1 MIVMW
6 RDSVI
11 AHLSPFN
18 CLFFSL
24 QFEPPVNGQNPIV
37 CGSMTR
43 SVSDTYTLQKP
54 CKLHPFLIRVTTFLL
69 DVSVLQI
76 IIFKINEPVLL
87 SVQKYKKL
95 ANVFFVYGSVT
106 RFSGVSLGTVSSRF
120 HVIARQSLKIN
131 HSIYLSPSDIGRQ
144 EVNVS
149 VTLTETDTSTPCS
162 DQR

>member
-1 MIVMW
+1 MW

-54 CKLHPFLIRVTTFLL
+54 RKLHLFLITVTTFLL

-87 SVQKYKKL
+87 SVQKWKKL
-95 ANVFFVYGSVT
+95 PNVFLFIAQLLGLA
-106 RFSGVSLGTVSSRF
+106 VSPLDSVSSRF

-149 VTLTETDTSTPCS
+149 VTLTETDTSTPYS

>member
-54 CKLHPFLIRVTTFLL
+54 HNLHSFPIRVTTFLL

-87 SVQKYKKL
+87 SVQKCEKL
-95 ANVFFVYGSVT
+95 ANVYFVYGSVT
-106 RFSGVSLGTVSSRF
+106 RFSGVASRQC
-120 HVIARQSLKIN
+120 VISISCNCTPISQNQSLN
-131 HSIYLSPSDIGRQ
+131 LSVLQLYWPSLRM
-144 EVNVS
+144 
-149 VTLTETDTSTPCS
+149 
-162 DQR
+162 